1 MGILMMNELNATSKV
16 SEAVQ
21 PLDKF
26 NELSK
31 ARSKAIA
38 TDLDKQQ
45 DNFKSRL
52 KD

>member
-1 MGILMMNELNATSKV
+1 
-16 SEAVQ
+16 
-21 PLDKF
+21 
-26 NELSK
+26 LSK

-52 KD
+52 KDWMMSKDRS